1 MSSSE
6 PQKLSGFDLA
16 RFPSESQQRSAN
28 AWDGRWGRFLELLL
42 ELRLALRELR
52 GGLRGFYVFIACIAI
67 GVLAIAGVGSFAGS
81 ITDGLA
87 EQGRTI
93 LGGDLEFS
101 LIQREATAAER
112 NLLIAQGRLS
122 ASATLRAMAR
132 TADGRA
138 TLVELKAV
146 DDAYPLYGSAVLEP
160 ALALPSALAETNGV
174 FGAAADPALL
184 LRLGLNPGDRIT
196 IGSAPIEIRTTL
208 EAEPDKLGGGIGFGP
223 RLLVSEAALRVT
235 GLLQPGS
242 LVRWHYRLR
251 LHDGSTD
258 AMDAVIAEAGERFP
272 EAGWDIRTRTNAS
285 PELERDIDRFT
296 QFLTLVG
303 LTALLVGGVGVA
315 NAVKSHLD
323 RKRAVIATLKSV
335 GATGSQVFA
344 IYLLQVLVLA
354 VIGSLIGVA
363 LGAALPFAV
372 TWALGPLLPL
382 PIEPSVHPGELGLA
396 LIYGVLTAFAFA
408 FWPLGRAQE
417 VPVSALFRDE
427 VAADRHWPRMPYIL
441 ATAAVLIVLA
451 LLAVTLAYDRRIAI
465 IFVAAAGVVFV
476 ALRLIAILL
485 MRAAA
490 LAPRARSTVLRLAVA
505 NIHRPGALTPSIV
518 LSLGLGLALLV
529 TVVEIDGN
537 LRRQFSTTLPERAPS
552 FYFLDIPGA
561 DAGRVDALLQE
572 MAPNAKLERVPMLR
586 GRIVSANG
594 IKAEDLNVSSKAAWV
609 LQSDRGITYAGQ
621 IPAGSRVV
629 AGEWWGPDYHGP
641 PLVSFEQKLA
651 QGLGLKIGDEI
662 TVNVLGRN
670 VSARIA
676 NLRTV
681 DWQSLRMNFI
691 LVYSPDAFR
700 GAPHTEIATLTY
712 PDGSA
717 ANDEAKLIKAAAE
730 AFPSMT
736 AVRVKET
743 LDAIGAIVGKLVLA
757 ISAASAVTLLSA
769 SLVLAGALAAGHRH
783 RVYDAVILKT
793 LGATRA
799 HLLAAYALEYLLLGL
814 AAGFFGVAVGS
825 TAGWLVVGELMMLPF
840 VWMPGPALAAALGA
854 LLITVALGL
863 AGTFR
868 ALGQKPAAVLRNL

>member
-1 MSSSE
+1 MSASE
-6 PQKLSGFDLA
+6 PGKLAGFDVGRL
-16 RFPSESQQRSAN
+16 PGESRQRSAE
-28 AWDGRWGRFLELLL
+28 AWGRRRGQFI

-81 ITDGLA
+81 LA
-87 EQGRTI
+87 DALAGQGRTL
-93 LGGDLEFS
+93 LGGDVEFS
-101 LIQREATAAER
+101 LIQREATAAEQR
-112 NLLIAQGRLS
+112 FLSAQGTLS

-138 TLVELKAV
+138 ALVELKAV
-146 DDAYPLYGSAVLEP
+146 DDAYPLYGSSLLAP
-160 ALALPSALAETNGV
+160 SLALPSALAETGGV
-174 FGAAADPALL
+174 FGAAADAALL
-184 LRLGLNPGDRIT
+184 PRLGLKPGDRVT
-196 IGSAPIEIRTTL
+196 IGSTPIEIRATI
-208 EAEPDKLGGGIGFGP
+208 ESEPDKLSGGLGFGP
-223 RLLVSEAALRVT
+223 RLLVNAAALRAS

-251 LHDGSTD
+251 LPDSSIGAVNS
-258 AMDAVIAEAGERFP
+258 VIAESGARFP

-285 PELERDIDRFT
+285 PQLERDIDRFT

-303 LTALLVGGVGVA
+303 LTALLIGGVGVA

-323 RKRAVIATLKSV
+323 RKRAVIATLKSI
-335 GATGSQVFA
+335 GATGFRIFA
-344 IYLLQVLVLA
+344 IYLVQVLVLA
-354 VIGSLIGVA
+354 LIGSLIGVA
-363 LGAALPFAV
+363 LGAALPFAAS
-372 TWALGPLLPL
+372 WALGPVIPL
-382 PIEPSVHPGELGLA
+382 PIEPSLHPGKLVLA
-396 LIYGVLTAFAFA
+396 LVYGVLTAVAFA
-408 FWPLGRAQE
+408 LWPLGRAHE

-427 VAADRHWPRMPYIL
+427 VAADRRWPRKSYIA
-441 ATAAVLIVLA
+441 ATAAVLIALA
-451 LLAVTLAYDRRIAI
+451 LLAVTFAYDRRIAI
-465 IFVAAAGVVFV
+465 IFVASAAVVFV
-476 ALRLIAILL
+476 ALRLIAMLL

-505 NIHRPGALTPSIV
+505 NIHRPGAITPSIV

-552 FYFLDIPGA
+552 FYFLDIPAA
-561 DAGRVDALLQE
+561 DAGRVDQLLRE

-594 IKAEDLNVSSKAAWV
+594 VKAEDLKASSNAAWV
-609 LQSDRGITYAGQ
+609 LQSDRGITYTGEIPVGSHIVAGQ
-621 IPAGSRVV
+621 
-629 AGEWWGPDYHGP
+629 WWGPDYRGP
-641 PLVSFEQKLA
+641 PLVSFDQKLA
-651 QGLGLKIGDEI
+651 QGLRLKIGDEI

-670 VSARIA
+670 ISARIA

-681 DWQSLRMNFI
+681 DWQSLRINFI

-700 GAPHTEIATLTY
+700 GAPHTDIATLTY
-712 PDGSA
+712 PEGSA
-717 ANDEAKLIKAAAE
+717 PAEEAKLIKAAAD

-757 ISAASAVTLLSA
+757 VSLASSVTLLSA

-799 HLLAAYALEYLLLGL
+799 HLLAAYALEYGLLGL

-825 TAGWLVVGELMMLPF
+825 IAGWLVVSELMTLPF
-840 VWMPGPALAAALGA
+840 AWMPIPALVAALGA

-868 ALGQKPAAVLRNL
+868 ALGQKPAPVLRNL